1 MPMYEFYLT
10 CILCY
15 IIRPLKLLTH
25 LQDEGV
31 EVCSVGRTLLELSGK
46 TISRREEQKYWRL
59 KHN

>member
-1 MPMYEFYLT
+1 MPTYEFYLT

-46 TISRREEQKYWRL
+46 TISRREEQKY
-59 KHN
+59 